1 MGTGYRVTRSVF
13 LAAIA
18 IITMALQ
25 LSIIEFGIYFG
36 ILLLMG
42 SASTI
47 IYLFIHF
54 SEHIDQKVIIELAM
68 DIFAGLIV
76 FTYPEPNE
84 RFFMLDFSFWIAA
97 MGMINLAS
105 GLFDKSKKDYLWL
118 YILSGIVFIV
128 FGFTIVNYNTEHL
141 GSVPFLIGI
150 ILLIYS
156 LLNFY
161 MARKNIILK

>member
-1 MGTGYRVTRSVF
+1 MGTGYRITRSVF
-13 LAAIA
+13 LGTIA

-42 SASTI
+42 AVSTI

-54 SEHIDQKVIIELAM
+54 SEHIDQKVLIELAM

-76 FTYPEPNE
+76 FTYPEPDS
-84 RFFMLDFSFWIAA
+84 RFFMLDFSFWIAT
-97 MGMINLAS
+97 MGMINLAT

-118 YILSGIVFIV
+118 FILSGIVFIV
-128 FGFTIVNYNTEHL
+128 FGFTVVNYNEEHL
-141 GSVPFLIGI
+141 ASVPILIGI

-161 MARKNIILK
+161 LARKNIILK